1 MDMPLAR
8 NVVLIDF
15 ENVQPPSL
23 KELAAPGFTVL
34 VFVGAS
40 QARISMDVAEAM
52 QALGSQGRYIRCHG
66 SGPNA
71 LDFHIAFYIGE
82 IAAAD
87 PKACFHIISRDTG
100 FDPLVAHL
108 KARGLRADRCV
119 SVADL
124 PMFRPARQ
132 SAAAP
137 ALPAAKAVLPDA
149 RLTHLRDWLVRQ
161 DKARPGS
168 KVALHNSIDN
178 LFQKALAAKEVTA
191 LVQQLQQNR
200 WIVLEGNKVHYQV
213 AAMRA

>member
-1 MDMPLAR
+1 MDMPSAR

-82 IAAAD
+82 MAATD
-87 PKACFHIISRDTG
+87 PKVFFHIISKDTG

-108 KARGLRADRCV
+108 RSRGLQAGRCT

-124 PMFRPARQ
+124 PMFRSARQ
-132 SAAAP
+132 KAAA
-137 ALPAAKAVLPDA
+137 AASPAAKTMPPDA
-149 RLTHLRDWLVRQ
+149 RLVHLRDWLVRQ

-168 KVALHNSIDN
+168 KAALHNSINN
-178 LFQKALAAKEVTA
+178 LFQKALPAAEVNA
-191 LVQQLQQNR
+191 LVQQLQQR
-200 WIVLEGNKVHYQV
+200 KWIVLEGNKVCYQV

>member
-82 IAAAD
+82 MAASD
-87 PKACFHIISRDTG
+87 PKVFFHIISKDTG

-108 KARGLRADRCV
+108 RSRGLQAGRCT

-124 PMFRPARQ
+124 PMFRSARQ
-132 SAAAP
+132 KAAAAASP
-137 ALPAAKAVLPDA
+137 ATKTMPPDT
-149 RLTHLRDWLVRQ
+149 RLVHLRDWLVRQ

-168 KVALHNSIDN
+168 KAALHNSINN
-178 LFQKALAAKEVTA
+178 LFQKALPAGEVNA
-191 LVQQLQQNR
+191 LVQQLQQKK
-200 WIVLEGNKVHYQV
+200 WIVLEGNKVCYQV